1 LRSIVGGIR
10 MCHEWW
16 LRRRLGEGEV
26 SRRPWEEFEHTR
38 PLSDARVVDE
48 QPDVTLEKR
57 EPMPLAAQH

>member
-1 LRSIVGGIR
+1 

-26 SRRPWEEFEHTR
+26 SRRPWEDFEHTR

-48 QPDVTLEKR
+48 QPEVTLEKR